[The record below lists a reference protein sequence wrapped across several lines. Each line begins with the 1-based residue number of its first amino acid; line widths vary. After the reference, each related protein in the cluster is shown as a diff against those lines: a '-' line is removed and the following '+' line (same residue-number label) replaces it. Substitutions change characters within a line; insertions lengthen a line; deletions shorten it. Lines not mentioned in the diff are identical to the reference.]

1 MIRRGVGRTRS
12 VRQLT
17 SLDAQFLAVES
28 GRTYGHVGSLCV
40 YDPSTA
46 PGGELTIK
54 DVCHMVSERLH
65 LLPPF
70 RWRLVN
76 VPLGLDL
83 PYWVEDPDFDLDF
96 HIRES
101 AIPPPGDDRK
111 LAETVSRIF
120 ARPLDRSRPLWELY
134 LIHGLPDGRVALLT
148 KVHHAVVDGVSGNE
162 ILSVLLD
169 PSPEGKE
176 IPPRPV
182 RRFGER
188 VPGELEMLAR
198 GAAGLPRQPLR
209 ALKALPSTL
218 PALTEVP
225 GANAFPIVPR
235 LSKGLS
241 KLRGLAGAPTG
252 DDILEITSARAPK
265 TSFNGRI
272 SPHRRFAFGSLSLDA
287 VKDIKNELGITV
299 NDVVVTLCASA
310 VRRWL
315 LDRDELPQAPL
326 VAMVPVSVRAPHE
339 AQAFGNRISAMIV
352 PIPTDVAD
360 PRLRL
365 KRAHELLR
373 GAKANHAALPASLL
387 TDATSFIPPAVAAL
401 AARTAIDVL
410 SRTRP
415 PLNLVI
421 SNVPGP
427 RESLFCA
434 GAKLEDM
441 FPVSVVVDGVGL
453 NMTVMSYRDRLDFG
467 IVTDQG
473 QIPDAWPFIEHLHTA
488 LEELQTVLQR
498 PGRTVRTV
506 KKAPTPRPTPRSG
519 RAARA

>member
-1 MIRRGVGRTRS
+1 M
-12 VRQLT
+12 RQLT

-46 PGGELTIK
+46 PGGELTVK
-54 DVCHMVSERLH
+54 ALCRMVAERLH

-70 RWRLVN
+70 RWKLVN
-76 VPLGLDL
+76 VPLGIDL
-83 PYWVEDPDFDLDF
+83 PYWVEDPDFDMDF

-111 LAETVSRIF
+111 LAETVARIF
-120 ARPLDRSRPLWELY
+120 ARPLDRTRPLWELY
-134 LIHGLPDGRVALLT
+134 LIHGLPDGKVALLT

-162 ILSVLLD
+162 ILTVLLD

-176 IPPRPV
+176 IAPDERAG
-182 RRFGER
+182 RHGER
-188 VPGELEMLAR
+188 VPSDAEMLAR
-198 GAAGLPRQPLR
+198 GVAGLPMQPLK

-225 GANAFPIVPR
+225 GANAFPVVPA

-241 KLRGLAGAPTG
+241 KLRGLAGAPTSPE
-252 DDILEITSARAPK
+252 ILEITSARAPK

-272 SPHRRFAFGSLSLDA
+272 SPHRRFAFGSLSLDT

-310 VRRWL
+310 VRQWL
-315 LDRDELPQAPL
+315 IDRDELPRTPL

-339 AQAFGNRISAMIV
+339 QGTYGNRISALIV
-352 PIPTDVAD
+352 PIPTDVAH
-360 PRLRL
+360 PRDRL
-365 KRAHELLR
+365 VRAHELLAS
-373 GAKANHAALPASLL
+373 AKANHAALPASLL
-387 TDATSFIPPAVAAL
+387 TDATAFIPPAVAAL
-401 AARTAIDVL
+401 AARTTIDLL

-434 GAKLEDM
+434 GAKLEQM

-453 NMTVMSYRDRLDFG
+453 NITVMSYRDHLDFG

-473 QIPDAWPFIEHLHTA
+473 QIPDAWPFIDHLHTA
-488 LEELQTVLQR
+488 LDELQTVLTARRAGRTGARQR
-498 PGRTVRTV
+498 PR
-506 KKAPTPRPTPRSG
+506 RSG
-519 RAARA
+519 RAAPA